1 MLPAFLMSEVQH
13 PNHSSWQRSF
23 LCWLFV
29 IIRIFPT
36 GLKKDMIGII
46 SLTLNTDTRFGA
58 ILVRNQFLDGGIPSV
73 YNPKLYNSKPNN
85 FFMCLFVSVW
95 KRRLH
100 CIISRFVVHVF
111 CQNVVY
117 TLSICC
123 WKFVCILFIVLLCR
137 VILHP
142 FWRYSKKNT
151 NTY

>member
-1 MLPAFLMSEVQH
+1 MSEVQH

-73 YNPKLYNSKPNN
+73 YNPKLYNSKPILLI
-85 FFMCLFVSVW
+85 CVSVEETIA
-95 KRRLH
+95 LYNFAFCCT
-100 CIISRFVVHVF
+100 CILSKCCLYFVNMLLKNCLYFVHSF
-111 CQNVVY
+111 
-117 TLSICC
+117 TLSCNFASILTI
-123 WKFVCILFIVLLCR
+123 FVEKYKYLLL
-137 VILHP
+137 I
-142 FWRYSKKNT
+142 YI
-151 NTY
+151 